1 MRKPK
6 VVTAEAV
13 LACTVTSLDR
23 AVVVGAFREGLRID
37 GTSEAAGFAF
47 LAVSWTNRGDIDQA
61 RAFAVEA
68 RRRNPL
74 AWQGLLDAIGTG
86 DRSPMEVS
94 DAK

>member
-13 LACTVTSLDR
+13 RARPVTSLDR
-23 AVVVGAFREGLRID
+23 AAVIGAFRAGLRID
-37 GTSEAAGFAF
+37 GASDAAGAAF
-47 LAVSWTNRGDIDQA
+47 LAVSWTNRGDINRA

-86 DRSPMEVS
+86 DRSPVEGTVL
-94 DAK
+94 